1 VVVAHYLGTGARGG
15 WRGVGTV
22 AGLVVAAGAIVA
34 GGAVALE
41 SLRDENES
49 LLSRGAPFGT
59 QTHTHI
65 HVLYAHAV
73 AVAKRS
79 HTGVWV

>member
-1 VVVAHYLGTGARGG
+1 VVVAHDLGTGARGG

-59 QTHTHI
+59 QTYIHTR
-65 HVLYAHAV
+65 VVCA
-73 AVAKRS
+73 RR
-79 HTGVWV
+79 GRG